1 MNRSHSLTSAS
12 KPPKLCLIN
21 CLSNRDKLKLNWS
34 CARLSKCSA
43 SDTIAAPHQGS
54 GPSDVLK
61 ANNSQGELL
70 GGWRLIECLDEAMW
84 TGQKLRKFLSLFHL
98 GFFQMCFFATQ
109 HSAAPPSGTS
119 RTAATI
125 LPPWQDLRHIM
136 DTDTA
141 DTMPPRICP
150 GRSTDCSRMV
160 IPSHNLKGIP
170 SVNATCE
177 IALNYITV

>member
-1 MNRSHSLTSAS
+1 MNRSYSLTSAS
-12 KPPKLCLIN
+12 KPPKQCLMN
-21 CLSNRDKLKLNWS
+21 CLFNRDKLKLTWS

-43 SDTIAAPHQGS
+43 SGYHCCTTPGLWTKRCPQGQQFRGGTIGRVKTDRMPGW
-54 GPSDVLK
+54 SDVNWAK
-61 ANNSQGELL
+61 VPQVSFTFSSRFPSNV
-70 GGWRLIECLDEAMW
+70 
-84 TGQKLRKFLSLFHL
+84 
-98 GFFQMCFFATQ
+98 FFATQ

-125 LPPWQDLRHIM
+125 LPPWQDLRHIT

-141 DTMPPRICP
+141 DTMPSRICP
-150 GRSTDCSRMV
+150 RRSTDCSRMV